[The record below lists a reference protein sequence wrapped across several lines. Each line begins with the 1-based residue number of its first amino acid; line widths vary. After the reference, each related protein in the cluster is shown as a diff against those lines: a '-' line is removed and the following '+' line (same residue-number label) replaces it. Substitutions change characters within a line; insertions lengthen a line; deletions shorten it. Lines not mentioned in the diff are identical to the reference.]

1 MTEAFISTGS
11 AVLDEIAAVIGP
23 KAAIDFGCEF
33 RGERVYIPKDPAHE
47 PRIAEAIGEDLARAL
62 CDAMWRTHVSIPV
75 RAVIHQKVKQL
86 AEEGTMTKREIARHL
101 KIREA
106 QVYEILK
113 RWREDSQQLRLF

>member
-1 MTEAFISTGS
+1 MTTAFASTGS
-11 AVLDEIAAVIGP
+11 AVLDEIAAVIGA

-47 PRIAEAIGEDLARAL
+47 PRIAAAIGDELARKL

-75 RAVIHQKVKQL
+75 RAVVHQKVKQL
-86 AEEGTMTKREIARHL
+86 AEEGVTKREIARLL

-113 RWREDSQQLRLF
+113 RWREDAKQLRLF

>member
-1 MTEAFISTGS
+1 VTIEFISTGS

-47 PRIAEAIGEDLARAL
+47 PRIAAAIGEPLARML

-86 AEEGTMTKREIARHL
+86 AEDGVTKREIARLL

-113 RWREDSQQLRLF
+113 RWREEPKQLRLF